1 MSLIA
6 VDKFEPAVEG
16 NKVLN
21 AEYIDWGEGGTP
33 SGAYVGSVDSAWTV
47 SSSDY
52 NYNGTIKNGTVFIL
66 TFANKATSS
75 TQKLYFYNSS
85 TSQNDGYDMKY
96 RASSAQGALN
106 GKISA
111 GDTCIFTFDGTYLKF
126 VSKDTANGLVASAT
140 SGTSG
145 VVKLSVSSTINT
157 DIENNVDNKA
167 VTPKAISSSIDGS
180 VSSHFWIGTATEYSQ
195 ITPVSGVIYSIYDV

>member
-1 MSLIA
+1 MALIA

-21 AEYIDWGEGGTP
+21 SEYIDWGDGGAP
-33 SGAYVGSVDSAWTV
+33 SGAYIGSVDSAWTV
-47 SSSDY
+47 TTEDY
-52 NYNGTIKNGTVFIL
+52 TYNGSIKEGTVFIL
-66 TFANKATSS
+66 TFANKTTSS

-106 GKISA
+106 GKILA
-111 GDTCIFTFDGTYLKF
+111 GDTCIFTFDGTYFKF

-145 VVKLSVSSTINT
+145 VVKLSDSSSINT
-157 DIENNVDNKA
+157 DIANNVDNKA
-167 VTPKAISSSIDGS
+167 VTPKAISTAVQTS
-180 VSSHFWIGTATEYSQ
+180 VDNKILVVEVSDYPSTPTA
-195 ITPVSGVIYSIYDV
+195 GVIYFVYDT